1 MNNAPVPHE
10 SSDAA
15 AEERGNAR
23 RLYGIVEFKQPL
35 LCQTEALGSVF
46 QIRIGQAEGQ
56 FELPALPID
65 SGRPSA
71 PLREP
76 LMPPAN
82 AKNWKEGSREILWGR
97 RFVNQY
103 PSGLPEIQRALLQ
116 FDVFPDQ
123 VAEIS
128 NSVYHHFEEWKTRLF
143 DGLDLFSS
151 RWIPTGASLNSSIP
165 DGLDLFLWNEC
176 GKPER
181 PYTGGQ
187 ISVCTP
193 TISSLPEVPL
203 TRLQFRDACK
213 LASSNAALPVPY
225 QFQLAAYRAIRDEDY
240 RKAVI
245 ETAVATEITL
255 TQVLEERLSKENV
268 AANLQ
273 SFKQYKTLGGRV
285 KLAEMMGLAL
295 PNDIREALVD
305 PRNAVAHLGHQST
318 KKEAIRAV
326 LTSRSVLNGH
336 LPPLA

>member
-1 MNNAPVPHE
+1 MNNAPVLHE
-10 SSDAA
+10 SSDAVA
-15 AEERGNAR
+15 NERGNTR
-23 RLYGIVEFKQPL
+23 RLYGIVEFKEPL

-46 QIRIGQAEGQ
+46 QIRIGRAEGH

-65 SGRPSA
+65 SGRPSD
-71 PLREP
+71 PLHEP
-76 LMPPAN
+76 LLPPVG
-82 AKNWKEGSREILWGR
+82 AKTWKDGNREMSWGR
-97 RFVNQY
+97 RFFHQY

-128 NSVYHHFEEWKTRLF
+128 NSVYQHFGEWKTRLF
-143 DGLDLFSS
+143 DGFDLFSS

-187 ISVCTP
+187 VSVCTP
-193 TISSLPEVPL
+193 TISSLLEVAL
-203 TRLQFRDACK
+203 TRPQFRDACK

-255 TQVLEERLSKENV
+255 TQALEERLSKENV
-268 AANLQ
+268 PANLQ
-273 SFKQYKTLGGRV
+273 TFKQYKTLGGRV
-285 KLAEMMGLAL
+285 KLAETMRLAL

-305 PRNAVAHLGHQST
+305 PRNAVAHLGHHST
-318 KKEAIRAV
+318 KKEALRAV
-326 LTSRSVLNGH
+326 LTSRTILIGH